1 MSAFDMYLFSH
12 KVPKFKIVSK
22 VTETD
27 DNDFCD
33 DAINMGTSSDLTDD
47 TTPLL
52 ASTPKVGN
60 SNGKS
65 LHRFFGNCAKNNF
78 FNIAREAPKCVAT
91 NNPYMQLRPQL
102 HTPHRRLS
110 SELRE
115 KILEMS
121 KRSSASDETNELT
134 HEGHEKTRSNR
145 LDDEVNRGIHEVP
158 KGNKNCS
165 NQQSLAT
172 RAPLKLQNA
181 FVDNT
186 KSAIG
191 EASNSTFVVSHNT
204 IELNTKV
211 NGGKDERIKQKPQ
224 NAYCVEHMKRMIND
238 DNNFEF
244 AADKEKCDN
253 TKHSKHKK
261 DISIAAESVQPIKER
276 INFFNKLATN
286 CKDIKSKFIKTA
298 AVKKLQRT
306 TQFENPLYQ
315 RSNHLTNASNVCS
328 TTMKTDSS
336 NDKQKSTIKA
346 LAKKIQ
352 NLTEEASRSS
362 KPCINP
368 SGGKN
373 WPEKSH
379 LCYIRENSF
388 TPSSCNGIKPRE
400 HTEARVLNSVKPKH
414 EIDPNNRVAPPD
426 TPTHALGGY
435 VITPQRLAEIRSY
448 FMYWFFDQDMY
459 EGRGDYQYDIHVSTT
474 QIHKNLNFQLPFF
487 GFRFN
492 YTRVS
497 LNGYLEFSDPPE
509 YYTYPLVFPIKDW
522 PKKNDPSFIG
532 IFFSKCRVGR
542 IYATDIDQRT
552 PGVYF
557 RRQSTRIHQQRKIN
571 FAEKI

>member
-1 MSAFDMYLFSH
+1 MESDNSTVIRRDSAKHKTSNVAELFECKTANKST
-12 KVPKFKIVSK
+12 KAV
-22 VTETD
+22 D
-27 DNDFCD
+27 DGDCGD
-33 DAINMGTSSDLTDD
+33 DGINMAMGSELNDD

-52 ASTPKVGN
+52 ASTPKAAN

-65 LHRFFGNCAKNNF
+65 LHRFFGNCVKNNF
-78 FNIAREAPKCVAT
+78 FNIAKEAPKCLSS

-102 HTPHRRLS
+102 HTTHKHLS

-134 HEGHEKTRSNR
+134 HEEQETTRSKQD
-145 LDDEVNRGIHEVP
+145 DDEVNRANYYEVS
-158 KGNKNCS
+158 KSNKNCY
-165 NQQSLAT
+165 QQLSLAT
-172 RAPLKLQNA
+172 CAPLKLQND
-181 FVDNT
+181 FVDNM
-186 KSAIG
+186 KSASGG
-191 EASNSTFVVSHNT
+191 EVNNATFVISQNT
-204 IELNTKV
+204 IELNSKA
-211 NGGKDERIKQKPQ
+211 NDRNDERIKQKPQ
-224 NAYCVEHMKRMIND
+224 NANSVKRMKWTIND

-244 AADKEKCDN
+244 ADDKEQCDN
-253 TKHSKHKK
+253 MNHSKNEK
-261 DISIAAESVQPIKER
+261 DIGTVATDIQPIKER
-276 INFFNKLATN
+276 INFFNKLTN
-286 CKDIKSKFIKTA
+286 NYKDIKSKFIK
-298 AVKKLQRT
+298 Q
-306 TQFENPLYQ
+306 
-315 RSNHLTNASNVCS
+315 S
-328 TTMKTDSS
+328 TKH
-336 NDKQKSTIKA
+336 
-346 LAKKIQ
+346 KI
-352 NLTEEASRSS
+352 N
-362 KPCINP
+362 
-368 SGGKN
+368 
-373 WPEKSH
+373 
-379 LCYIRENSF
+379 
-388 TPSSCNGIKPRE
+388 
-400 HTEARVLNSVKPKH
+400 
-414 EIDPNNRVAPPD
+414 PNNRIAPPD

-435 VITPQRLAEIRSY
+435 VITPQRLTEIRSY

-557 RRQSTRIHQQRKIN
+557 RSIMPGVGFSSALPLNGKRALDKKTLKDPE
-571 FAEKI
+571 EKMKKALSAWY